1 MNKDERA
8 NRFIGHVETK
18 EKKRKMGRRRKCNET
33 RRKRQ
38 DGVGIEKKRI

>member
-18 EKKRKMGRRRKCNET
+18 GKKKENGKEKKM
-33 RRKRQ
+33 
-38 DGVGIEKKRI
+38 